1 MTRPELTTL
10 VGTIA
15 GIITVVSFIPQAVR
29 AWRTKQTKDLSAS
42 TFIMVL
48 MQAGAWTFYGFLLEQ
63 KPIIYTNSLVL
74 LVTLSI
80 LAAKVKHG

>member
-1 MTRPELTTL
+1 MTRTELTTL

-15 GIITVVSFIPQAVR
+15 GFITVVSFIPQAVR

-42 TFIMVL
+42 TFIMLL
-48 MQAGAWTFYGFLLEQ
+48 MQAGLWTFYGFLLEQ
-63 KPIIYTNSLVL
+63 KPIICTNSLVL
-74 LVTLSI
+74 VVTLSI